1 MSNKCHQNENY
12 EYISGK
18 SVTYAPGNAFD
29 SRLGYLLST
38 LSPHAKPFLTPLDV
52 KNMSD
57 YLTFNFMNLCMI
69 LSLAINLNWIK
80 RVTSLSDRL
89 NELRE
94 NNSSFLP
101 DMSASLEYWNESN
114 VIDIS
119 EIPAVVEISTPN
131 ITEHDETGPET
142 DQLTLSPTNLTPLAD
157 PFIPLLSELSFS
169 DRISTTSTISSGNVS
184 LSDANDPKSLLTGLK
199 EKNAE
204 RPIIA
209 HLNINSISSKFEP
222 LVSLIKETIDLLLV
236 TESKLDDTFPAD
248 QFQIEGFLRPIRLDR
263 NRNGGGLIIFA
274 REGLTCREL
283 KPRKLYPDLEC
294 TFLELRIRDCKWLVV
309 MGYNPHKEKIGNFLD
324 LLSRE
329 IDQYL
334 PNYDNLLMLGDWNST
349 VTETEMVEFCEMY
362 NLNNLIKEP
371 TCFKSMEN
379 PSSID
384 IMSIDRVFKI
394 PRPLK
399 LGYLISTK

>member
-119 EIPAVVEISTPN
+119 EIPAVVAISTPN
-131 ITEHDETGPET
+131 ITEHDETDPET
-142 DQLTLSPTNLTPLAD
+142 DQLTPSP
-157 PFIPLLSELSFS
+157 
-169 DRISTTSTISSGNVS
+169 
-184 LSDANDPKSLLTGLK
+184 
-199 EKNAE
+199 
-204 RPIIA
+204 
-209 HLNINSISSKFEP
+209 
-222 LVSLIKETIDLLLV
+222 LI
-236 TESKLDDTFPAD
+236 
-248 QFQIEGFLRPIRLDR
+248 
-263 NRNGGGLIIFA
+263 
-274 REGLTCREL
+274 
-283 KPRKLYPDLEC
+283 
-294 TFLELRIRDCKWLVV
+294 
-309 MGYNPHKEKIGNFLD
+309 
-324 LLSRE
+324 
-329 IDQYL
+329 
-334 PNYDNLLMLGDWNST
+334 
-349 VTETEMVEFCEMY
+349 
-362 NLNNLIKEP
+362 
-371 TCFKSMEN
+371 
-379 PSSID
+379 
-384 IMSIDRVFKI
+384 
-394 PRPLK
+394 
-399 LGYLISTK
+399 